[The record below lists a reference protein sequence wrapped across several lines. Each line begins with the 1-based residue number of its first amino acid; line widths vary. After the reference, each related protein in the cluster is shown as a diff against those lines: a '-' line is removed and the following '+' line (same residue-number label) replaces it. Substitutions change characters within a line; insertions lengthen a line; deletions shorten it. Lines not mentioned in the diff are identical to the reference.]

1 MWLALAV
8 VAAGIAGTADAA
20 TPERRT
26 EPRIVRV
33 IRGELARLGSVNGR
47 PRCLPGPSGDE
58 VRFACTQLPN
68 PLSIDHY
75 YIVAVEVTPATG
87 PAPADWPRTSPSKD
101 DFDGVK
107 RTYRRRTADGCCDV
121 EVVHADRL
129 LASQPRK
136 LPFANDL
143 LARIIAA
150 YERGR

>member
-1 MWLALAV
+1 MHPMWLALAV
-8 VAAGIAGTADAA
+8 VAAAIAGTADAA
-20 TPERRT
+20 TP

-33 IRGELARLGSVNGR
+33 IRGELARFGSVDSR
-47 PRCLPGPSGDE
+47 PSCGPSASGGL
-58 VRFACTQLPN
+58 RFACTQIPD

-87 PAPADWPRTSPSKD
+87 PAPADWPRTSPSRD

-150 YERGR
+150 YNRGR